1 MPESL
6 FDTIMKESGVPAFQA
21 VFGIPVLHTNAD
33 GDEVT
38 ITAMLDTEVAP
49 VGEYG
54 ERMESR
60 WTAEVAKSAGVQVG
74 DTLTH
79 AGETTEDDPYPDDV
93 VWTLAQV
100 IADDGYTVR
109 FAVRQQ
115 A

>member
-1 MPESL
+1 MPDSL
-6 FDTIMKESGVPAFQA
+6 FDVIMRDSGIPAFQA
-21 VFGIPVLHTNAD
+21 VFGIPVTHTNAD

-54 ERMESR
+54 ERMEAR
-60 WTAEVAKSAGVQVG
+60 WTAEVAKSASAQVG
-74 DTLTH
+74 DTLSH
-79 AGETTEDDPYPDDV
+79 AGEVTDDDPYPDDV
-93 VWTLAQV
+93 VLTLAQV

-109 FAVRQQ
+109 FAVRSS